1 VRRASPSV
9 KYTVFLCRFGFGPAG
24 CVMVGAADSLAT
36 DAEGNGRVSLQFT
49 PSTTGPSSWA
59 AEFILT
65 RTISGQPTNEFASG
79 FRVRPPMTPP
89 EGAEIDI
96 EGFVT
101 SINTA
106 TKSFRVGNLPQ
117 DIFTD
122 NATEFRGR
130 AHSFSDL
137 VVGRRVEVK
146 GRVGSD
152 GKLTAREVELG
163 GEGSEP
169 PRGRGRH

>member
-1 VRRASPSV
+1 MRVTSFALSLAVVLFCGHPSLRAADDNRQGEGKPIFNAQMLRISDLNVPS
-9 KYTVFLCRFGFGPAG
+9 GNPAG
-24 CVMVGAADSLAT
+24 QQLGPTFSPNGT
-36 DAEGNGRVSLQFT
+36 DPHLDQHGHEVL
-49 PSTTGPSSWA
+49 PS
-59 AEFILT
+59 
-65 RTISGQPTNEFASG
+65 RQPAGGHLHRQRHG
-79 FRVRPPMTPP
+79 FR
-89 EGAEIDI
+89 G
-96 EGFVT
+96 G
-101 SINTA
+101 
-106 TKSFRVGNLPQ
+106 
-117 DIFTD
+117 
-122 NATEFRGR
+122 